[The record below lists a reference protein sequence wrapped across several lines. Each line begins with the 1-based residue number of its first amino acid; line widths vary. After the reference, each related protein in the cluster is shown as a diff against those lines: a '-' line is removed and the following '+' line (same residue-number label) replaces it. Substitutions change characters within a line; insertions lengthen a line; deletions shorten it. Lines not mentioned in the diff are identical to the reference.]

1 MDSSR
6 PTITTEHKVRWEKHE
21 TLLKIWKHHPPVH
34 PVSPRYRAIDFSVEG
49 RYSFVESIV
58 NIFRDKGWLDAPP
71 ADFKWAIITV
81 YYRAP
86 KDAREHFDRL
96 STREP
101 EEASAPRYQEV
112 VPDESNEWDT
122 VGV

>member
-6 PTITTEHKVRWEKHE
+6 PTITTQHKFRWGKHE
-21 TLLKIWKHHPPVH
+21 TVLKIWKTHPPTH

-49 RYSFVESIV
+49 RYSLVESIV

-71 ADFKWAIITV
+71 ADYKWAIITV

-86 KDAREHFDRL
+86 KDASDYFARL
-96 STREP
+96 SPDGSTSREP
-101 EEASAPRYQEV
+101 EPSESSEYETVSA
-112 VPDESNEWDT
+112 
-122 VGV
+122 